1 MSVRPE
7 LVAEFLVDGLHRAAA
22 EVEAPSLPAGE
33 LATLA
38 EPDEE
43 AAATILARDGYRARV
58 AEWNRFER
66 AREPVPWL
74 DDALRERAADDLCAE
89 LARREPAG
97 KPAPD
102 DPDAVTWR
110 IPGPGGHVRH
120 MLFVRAHAEQ
130 PALPAEDAKRCWT
143 YGFLARC
150 CEEAAER

>member
-7 LVAEFLVDGLHRAAA
+7 LVAEFLVDALHRAAA
-22 EVEAPSLPAGE
+22 EVEAPSLAAGE
-33 LATLA
+33 LTAVA
-38 EPDEE
+38 GPEDE
-43 AAATILARDGYRARV
+43 AAATVLAAAGYQARV

-74 DDALRERAADDLCAE
+74 DDALRERPAGDVCAE
-89 LARREPAG
+89 LARREPAS

-120 MLFVRAHAEQ
+120 MLFLRARAEH
-130 PALPAEDAKRCWT
+130 PAFPAQDAKRCWT